1 MKKIFCTAMFACL
14 IFLAGCGQ
22 SGTVTDLSSK
32 RQDNAS
38 GTTVFVSGM
47 GCSDRDCTDTS
58 HHHDCP
64 PDCGDYEHYHNC
76 DLDCTE
82 ASHHHANTGRE
93 EDYQA
98 DSTADVTSSFISGM
112 EFSLYP
118 FARDQ
123 LYTDTSFVNGM
134 GCSDP
139 DCTDTSHHHDCPPDC
154 GDYEHY
160 HNCDLDCTEA

>member
-1 MKKIFCTAMFACL
+1 MKKFFCTAMFACL

-32 RQDNAS
+32 LPDNAS

-47 GCSDRDCTDTS
+47 GCSDPDCTDAS

-82 ASHHHANTGRE
+82 ASHHHNDTNSASSAKGTG
-93 EDYQA
+93 Q
-98 DSTADVTSSFISGM
+98 
-112 EFSLYP
+112 
-118 FARDQ
+118 
-123 LYTDTSFVNGM
+123 
-134 GCSDP
+134 
-139 DCTDTSHHHDCPPDC
+139 HHGEQHH
-154 GDYEHY
+154 GGNH
-160 HNCDLDCTEA
+160 H